1 MQRTITDFL
10 SEKADLIK
18 KLTREISSTGL
29 LAVDNPIKN
38 PESEL
43 YADELIFDEN
53 TKQSEQ
59 ILQKI
64 VFLSV
69 VYWIFFAMKVP
80 KDSSDRG
87 VNLSYDLK
95 SDGVYE
101 QFQNQQMK
109 FWEDARKHSKN
120 SGAIDLEA
128 WKPIAFEE
136 KREAYKTELKKMI
149 PQYFSLNRQLMQ
161 EFIEYFSSERNT
173 SSNFLRKSGSECVK
187 LIKTGKCRDEYFP
200 FSLDQILRFL
210 DSKNLLPPAD
220 ECIKNLAVY
229 CACVSN
235 ENIFF
240 KIIGASLM
248 SRVFIQNKC
257 LTSIATGFIPS
268 YYKFDDEENRILE
281 YSFLSY
287 EQILSCLRLDKNFR
301 KHFYCRDS
309 FTEDFDEFV
318 QICFSKD
325 FDKLP
330 EKEAEYKAT
339 ELFNAVWRTIGS
351 KIGSLAGFGYCFYQM
366 SKYLDVSFLKDFF
379 VQKNQESLKA
389 EYNKFYKICNEN
401 AIPVSQNDLYIGS
414 QIFNQN
420 DKMNDENEK
429 TDYENRKKLLLMMIC
444 FALWELFSGVE
455 SSKTDENKEDEF
467 HFRFYKLFMEK
478 KWQDEQSVK
487 DLFADVLVFIL
498 GDKRF
503 SEKCNVSFCNTE
515 TLVYLLFGLSRFYKS
530 REQSI
535 MYLLNFDREQ
545 QKKHYPCVPNGLVKV
560 TESQQKENQKTL
572 QENIDFGFM
581 VFISEKV
588 SPLNLYDADIQFRR
602 AMTIK
607 TFVETDKSFNSKG
620 GEDFRL
626 TNKNLL
632 SNHYLYSDRNM
643 HVHFSS
649 PVVVEKLLE
658 NRVPEVI
665 SGSLDD
671 IQEYLSEN
679 EDKSG
684 KIVLPVKL
692 LQNELMFIKE
702 KVNCYNSEEKIKD
715 LLGGDN
721 SFTEDLERFL
731 RVLYGFNIN
740 YFKEYG
746 LKIIFYLVFQIL
758 VMSK

>member
-18 KLTREISSTGL
+18 KLTGEISSTGL
-29 LAVDNPIKN
+29 LAVDNPIEN

-64 VFLSV
+64 VFISV
-69 VYWIFFAMKVP
+69 FYWIFFAMKVQ

-95 SDGVYE
+95 SDDVYE

-120 SGAIDLEA
+120 SGAIDFEA

-136 KREAYKTELKKMI
+136 KREAYKTELKKII

-161 EFIEYFSSERNT
+161 EFIEYFSSEKNT
-173 SSNFLRKSGSECVK
+173 SSNFLSKSGSECVK
-187 LIKTGKCRDEYFP
+187 LIKTGKCRDEYFT

-240 KIIGASLM
+240 KIINASLM

-268 YYKFDDEENRILE
+268 YYKFDDEENSILE

-301 KHFYCRDS
+301 IHFYYRDS

-318 QICFSKD
+318 QVCFSKD

-330 EKEAEYKAT
+330 EKETEYKAAK
-339 ELFNAVWRTIGS
+339 LFNAVWKIIGS

-366 SKYLDVSFLKDFF
+366 SKYLDVFFLKDFF
-379 VQKNQESLKA
+379 VQKNQESLKV
-389 EYNKFYKICNEN
+389 EYYRFLKICKEN
-401 AIPVSQNDLYIGS
+401 DISVFRKDLYIGV
-414 QIFNQN
+414 QVFNQN
-420 DKMNDENEK
+420 EKMNDENEK

-444 FALWELFSGVE
+444 FALWELVSGFT
-455 SSKTDENKEDEF
+455 KTDESKKDEF

-478 KWQDEQSVK
+478 KWQNEQSVK

-545 QKKHYPCVPNGLVKV
+545 QKKHYPCVPSGLVKV

-620 GEDFRL
+620 DEDFRL
-626 TNKNLL
+626 TNKNHL

-658 NRVPEVI
+658 NKSSEVI
-665 SGSLDD
+665 TGSLDD
-671 IQEYLSEN
+671 IQEFLSEN
-679 EDKSG
+679 EDKSE
-684 KIVLPVKL
+684 KHVLSVKL
-692 LQNELMFIKE
+692 LQNELMAIKE
-702 KVNCYNSEEKIKD
+702 KLNCYNSDEKNKD

-731 RVLYGFNIN
+731 RTLYGFNID

-746 LKIIFYLVFQIL
+746 LKIIFYLMFQIL